1 MTIKAKCPQCYKRY
15 KVPAKY
21 SDSRLFCPSCGVR
34 MEISDAKAV
43 SKIRSSMQPGP
54 GQIRT
59 CSQCGKKFQIPP
71 ETSWQRIAC
80 PHCKTEVLP
89 DSPEAAAQE
98 SSDENWLV
106 INKNNS
112 ARSKF
117 LSGINV
123 TTGSTQTARKARLSR
138 YRTVAS
144 ENAIVKA
151 DCVIHEL
158 FCEEDSR
165 LGYELAEKLKGI
177 FDKEE
182 CFKST
187 EIEAEPQ
194 AWGRLVTISEGFVNF
209 DQMPGKFL
217 QQGLSSMSFKAS
229 IFLKDKIAR
238 PISAAVSQRGADLRT
253 MRAMN
258 LNSISKKVAKLT
270 IQEMGFYKHLYKE
283 VSNMAT
289 ATCILGLSSAI
300 PFSSCLIYP
309 VTIILAIITLVY
321 NKGREHK
328 IGIIRVSIGLIAG
341 GVLTAI
347 WFHHLVNGTGP
358 FRDF

>member
-15 KVPAKY
+15 KVPEKY
-21 SDSRLFCPSCGVR
+21 SGSRLFCPSCGVR

-43 SKIRSSMQPGP
+43 SKGRSSIQAGS
-54 GQIRT
+54 GQVRT
-59 CSQCGKKFQIPP
+59 CSQCNRLFQIPP

-80 PHCKTEVLP
+80 PHCKAEVLL
-89 DSPEAAAQE
+89 DSPAAAAKE
-98 SSDENWLV
+98 SSDENWLI
-106 INKNNS
+106 INKDNS

-117 LSGINV
+117 LSSINV
-123 TTGSTQTARKARLSR
+123 TTSKTQTAGKARLSR

-144 ENAIVKA
+144 ENVIVKA

-165 LGYELAEKLKGI
+165 LGGELAEKLKGI

-187 EIEAEPQ
+187 EIEDDPQ
-194 AWGRLVTISEGFVNF
+194 AWGRLVTINEGFISF
-209 DQMPGKFL
+209 GQMKGKFL

-229 IFLKDKIAR
+229 IFLRDKIAR

-253 MRAMN
+253 MRANN
-258 LNSISKKVAKLT
+258 LNSISKKVARAT
-270 IQEMGFYKHLYKE
+270 IQELGFYKHLYKE

-321 NKGREHK
+321 NKGRENK

-347 WFHHLVNGTGP
+347 WFYHLANGTGP
-358 FRDF
+358 FRNF